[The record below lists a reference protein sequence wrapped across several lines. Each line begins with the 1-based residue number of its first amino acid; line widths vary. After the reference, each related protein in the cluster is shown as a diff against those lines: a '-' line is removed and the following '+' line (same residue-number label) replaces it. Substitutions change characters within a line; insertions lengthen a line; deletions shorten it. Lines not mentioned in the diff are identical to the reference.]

1 MQAAEILRLVSGAL
15 QDLEPG
21 IRARWEWNGGDNK
34 RRPGASD
41 FRTMRSGKM
50 VMQRPGTATA
60 VTGDIVLESG
70 IRQAI
75 PGRKHGVKAPAMLF
89 IGLNANV
96 CDGRTGR
103 PIMATT
109 TENITGWASMGM
121 VRSVDRNRVF
131 RL

>member
-21 IRARWEWNGGDNK
+21 IRARWEWNGGDDNAV
-34 RRPGASD
+34 GLLD
-41 FRTMRSGKM
+41 FLNHALREV
-50 VMQRPGTATA
+50 VMQRPDATA
-60 VTGDIVLESG
+60 VTGDIVLEPG

-109 TENITGWASMGM
+109 TENITGWASMGL
-121 VRSVDRNRVF
+121 SAPWAGSEYF
-131 RL
+131 A